1 MLSKYPNCTLT
12 YIDYETFP
20 AKSKRATMNVKR
32 MRTIATEIF
41 KTINGFI
48 PEAMKEICVKKVN
61 PSDRTNGIIVRG
73 YLTTA

>member
-1 MLSKYPNCTLT
+1 MLKEWEL
-12 YIDYETFP
+12 F
-20 AKSKRATMNVKR
+20 
-32 MRTIATEIF
+32 ATEIF

-61 PSDRTNGIIVRG
+61 PSDWLNGIILRG